1 MLDYSISASENPCCV
16 IMLIQNGTKKESQLE
31 KTTEFLQCDGFG

>member
-16 IMLIQNGTKKESQLE
+16 ITLIQNGTKKESQLE
-31 KTTEFLQCDGFG
+31 KKNRISAM